1 MRFGCELHFYL
12 HSDTSFPYFLEK
24 RLCILGHLFPARP
37 QLFAVIEKASS
48 PMSNNDTHYE
58 LRCRECGRSW
68 GNQPRSICHE
78 CFSPLEITYDYDTI
92 RAAIA
97 QGTFSRERIAQR
109 PPNMWRYAELLPL
122 PAGFE
127 PRLPVGFTPLLQAP
141 HLAERL
147 ADTRDA
153 SRSEAKT
160 AAQNLYLKNDAVCLP
175 TLSFKDRV
183 VAVALAQAQA
193 FGFDTVACSSTG
205 NLANAVAAHAARLGL
220 KAWIFIPSDLEPA
233 KILGTQVFGANVVRI
248 AGNYD
253 QVNRLCSQIA
263 EERRWGFVNV
273 NLRPYY
279 AEGSKT
285 VGFEIAEQLG
295 WRLPDNVVVP
305 MAGGSLITKIK
316 KAFDELIKLEL
327 VEEKPVKFFGAQAT
341 GCSPISTA
349 VKTGSAEI
357 DPQKP
362 ATIARSLAI
371 GNPADG
377 HYAIKTIKQS
387 GGWSEDVS
395 DPEVIDSIRLLAETE
410 GIFTETAGGVTVGT
424 AGKLYRQ
431 DRILPEETTVLCI
444 TGNGLKTTD
453 VLAGVYEIEQPIAP
467 KLAEFEKYLQETLDT
482 VEIAKEAATV
492 GV

>member
-1 MRFGCELHFYL
+1 
-12 HSDTSFPYFLEK
+12 
-24 RLCILGHLFPARP
+24 
-37 QLFAVIEKASS
+37 
-48 PMSNNDTHYE
+48 MSNHDAQAHYE

-68 GNQPRSICHE
+68 GNQPHSICDE
-78 CFSPLEITYDYDTI
+78 CFSPLEITYDYETI
-92 RAAIA
+92 RASIA
-97 QGTFSRERIAQR
+97 EGTFSRERIAQR

-127 PRLPVGFTPLLQAP
+127 PRLPVGFTPLFQAP
-141 HLAERL
+141 NLAKRL
-147 ADTRDA
+147 AGTRDA
-153 SRSEAKT
+153 SGNEAKT
-160 AAQNLYLKNDAVCLP
+160 AARNLYLKNDAVCLP

-453 VLAGVYEIEQPIAP
+453 VLAGVYEIERPIAP
-467 KLAEFEKYLQETLDT
+467 KLAEFEKYLHETLDT
-482 VEIAKEAATV
+482 VEVAKEEAATV
-492 GV
+492 GA

>member
-1 MRFGCELHFYL
+1 
-12 HSDTSFPYFLEK
+12 
-24 RLCILGHLFPARP
+24 
-37 QLFAVIEKASS
+37 
-48 PMSNNDTHYE
+48 MSNNDACHYE
-58 LRCRECGRSW
+58 LRCRECGRRW
-68 GNQPRSICHE
+68 GNQPRSICDD
-78 CFSPLEITYDYDTI
+78 CFSPLEIAYDYDWIRYVLGEDSIDPPRCI
-92 RAAIA
+92 RA
-97 QGTFSRERIAQR
+97 RISQR
-109 PPNMWRYAELLPL
+109 PANMWRYAELLPL
-122 PAGFE
+122 PDGFE
-127 PRLPVGFTPLLQAP
+127 PRLPVGFTPLFKAP
-141 HLAERL
+141 NLARRL
-147 ADTRDA
+147 TGADGNG
-153 SRSEAKT
+153 K
-160 AAQNLYLKNDAVCLP
+160 AAAENLYIKNDAVCLP

-220 KAWIFIPSDLEPA
+220 KAWIFIPDDLEPA

-295 WRLPDNVVVP
+295 WRLPDNVVCP

-316 KAFDELIKLEL
+316 KAFDELINLGL

-357 DPQKP
+357 EPQKP

-377 HYAIKTIKQS
+377 HYAIKTIKRS

-395 DPEVIDSIRLLAETE
+395 DPEVIDSIRLLAGTE

-453 VLAGVYEIEQPIAP
+453 VLAGVYETERPIAP
-467 KLAEFEKYLQETLDT
+467 KLSEFEKYLHETLEGIE
-482 VEIAKEAATV
+482 VGGGAAAAV
-492 GV
+492 GA

>member
-1 MRFGCELHFYL
+1 M
-12 HSDTSFPYFLEK
+12 
-24 RLCILGHLFPARP
+24 A
-37 QLFAVIEKASS
+37 Q
-48 PMSNNDTHYE
+48 YE

-68 GNQPRSICHE
+68 GNQPRSICDE
-78 CFSPLEITYDYDTI
+78 CFSPLEITYDYD
-92 RAAIA
+92 AIQASNAKGTSA
-97 QGTFSRERIAQR
+97 QGTFTQERIAQR

-122 PAGFE
+122 PANFE
-127 PRLPVGFTPLLQAP
+127 PRLPVGFTPFIPAP
-141 HLAERL
+141 RL
-147 ADTRDA
+147 AARLAGSQSDA
-153 SRSEAKT
+153 KA
-160 AAQNLYLKNDAVCLP
+160 AAQNLYIKNDAVCLP

-295 WRLPDNVVVP
+295 WRLPDNVVIP
-305 MAGGSLITKIK
+305 MAGGSLITKVK
-316 KAFDELIKLEL
+316 KAFDELIKLGL
-327 VEEKPVKFFGAQAT
+327 VEDKPVKFFGAQAT

-357 DPQKP
+357 EPQKP

-453 VLAGVYEIEQPIAP
+453 VLAGVYEVERPIAP
-467 KLAEFEKYLQETLDT
+467 KLAEFEKYLHETLDT
-482 VEIAKEAATV
+482 VEVAKEAAATV
-492 GV
+492 GA